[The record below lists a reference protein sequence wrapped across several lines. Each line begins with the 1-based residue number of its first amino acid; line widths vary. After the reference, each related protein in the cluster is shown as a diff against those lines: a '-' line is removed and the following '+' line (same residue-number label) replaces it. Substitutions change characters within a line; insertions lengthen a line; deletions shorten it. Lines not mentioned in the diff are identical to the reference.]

1 MHKTIYISRMP
12 LISYYTIRLEK
23 MQAKGRVIY
32 VNSVDEAIST
42 VNWGCEAG

>member
-1 MHKTIYISRMP
+1 MHKGVYISRMP

-32 VNSVDEAIST
+32 VNSVDKAISSM
-42 VNWGCEAG
+42 NWG